1 MGAVVGWKSCCS
13 RQQVTTGSSK
23 MKVLAV
29 LLLCGMAAAGGFGR
43 DQKKMYKAW
52 ANMKALES
60 CWGEENMKTYQIEAK
75 LAISQC
81 LQQDVPEINLPPFR
95 PPYRFI
101 NTLMVSA
108 NKKEQNKMEY
118 VMKMLQEM
126 EKYNSNDYMSHLSSN
141 NNKHNPFNFGSNSNS
156 NSWTEK
162 FMKKIALRNAMN
174 KLAEQMM
181 SHNQQN
187 VMDFGNM
194 FSGVDQF
201 NYDNMESN
209 SELNV
214 EKMMDM
220 LFEDKMKENMMK
232 YKMQQTQGASTYNFR
247 ENNPFNNKNSYRQR
261 MSALLQRHKRQAD
274 GSVVG
279 SEVVAT
285 LPESLDL
292 GDRLADKLKQ
302 QQDEMKSQ
310 VGNMTCI
317 MKKLGVLNQQ
327 NELDINTQLNTMRK
341 YNFESQWLKK
351 RTEEDIEM
359 CVKVAEAIPKEVQQK
374 YNFPEMVNL
383 CKLET
388 YIECYQEAE
397 MKTCMFYDL
406 KKKLET
412 SYGPVETILEQAN
425 LTENQLFP
433 LIMDLFYGDEME
445 YFMA

>member
-29 LLLCGMAAAGGFGR
+29 LLLCGMAAAGGFGDDHR
-43 DQKKMYKAW
+43 KMFKAW
-52 ANMKALES
+52 AGMKALES

-95 PPYRFI
+95 SPYRFI

-108 NKKEQNKMEY
+108 NKKDQNKMEY

-126 EKYNSNDYMSHLSSN
+126 EKYNSNDYMSHFSSSN
-141 NNKHNPFNFGSNSNS
+141 NKNNYFNFGSNSNS

-162 FMKKIALRNAMN
+162 FMKKVALKNAMN

-181 SHNQQN
+181 SHDQQD

-209 SELNV
+209 SEQDV
-214 EKMMDM
+214 EKMMEM
-220 LFEDKMKENMMK
+220 LFRNKIK
-232 YKMQQTQGASTYNFR
+232 YKMQQTQGVNTYNFR

-292 GDRLADKLKQ
+292 G
-302 QQDEMKSQ
+302 
-310 VGNMTCI
+310 NMTCI

-341 YNFESQWLKK
+341 YNF
-351 RTEEDIEM
+351 
-359 CVKVAEAIPKEVQQK
+359 
-374 YNFPEMVNL
+374 
-383 CKLET
+383 
-388 YIECYQEAE
+388 
-397 MKTCMFYDL
+397 
-406 KKKLET
+406 
-412 SYGPVETILEQAN
+412 
-425 LTENQLFP
+425 
-433 LIMDLFYGDEME
+433 
-445 YFMA
+445 

>member
-1 MGAVVGWKSCCS
+1 
-13 RQQVTTGSSK
+13 

-95 PPYRFI
+95 SPYRFI

-126 EKYNSNDYMSHLSSN
+126 EKYNSNDYMSHFSSN

-162 FMKKIALRNAMN
+162 FMKKIALKNAMN

-327 NELDINTQLNTMRK
+327 NELDINTQK
-341 YNFESQWLKK
+341 KALKK
-351 RTEEDIEM
+351 YKIESKWLMQRTEEDMEM
-359 CVKVAEAIPKEVQQK
+359 CNKVAESLPDEAQQE
-374 YNFPEMVNL
+374 YNFPGQVNL
-383 CKLET
+383 AKVKAFMNCCKHSKLR
-388 YIECYQEAE
+388 
-397 MKTCMFYDL
+397 TCVFYDI

-412 SYGPVETILEQAN
+412 NFGSVDKILEQTK

-433 LIMDLFYGDEME
+433 LVMDLLYGDEME
-445 YFMA
+445 YFMF